1 LKSTRLFA
9 IVVIL
14 CSWLNY
20 SNFGKA
26 YGQNWLGTDA
36 AANGYQWATNTN
48 WSTTTSPS
56 STSNVVFTL
65 RGNAANHPD
74 GNIVRFDSGGEV
86 ANSVLFNGADSFTFN
101 TNPGFA
107 PGLLTVGS
115 TGASFI
121 RNASGVTQS
130 IIVDVTFAA
139 GATTRTLENTG
150 AGQTNFAGV
159 ITNSTNA
166 LNVNKTAASTGAIVF
181 TGTVNS
187 ANGLTVA
194 NSNATGA
201 ISFNGLVTA
210 GTVQNSGAGAVNYVA
225 LNANS
230 LSNSGT
236 GQISVTGT
244 LSNSTA
250 NPFVV
255 TKANTGGMLFTG
267 AVNST
272 NGLSVDNQNATG
284 SVSFTNLVTA
294 NSIANTGIG
303 AKSFAAATTS
313 SISNSGTGQV
323 DVTGTVTN
331 GTANPL
337 AVTKSNTGAMNFT
350 GAINS
355 TNGLAVDNQN
365 ATGGVSFTNTVT
377 ANTITNA
384 GAGAKSYVAANT
396 RSISNSGTGSV
407 DVTGTVTN
415 STANPLTITKT
426 NTGAMSFTGA
436 VSSTA
441 GVAVDN
447 QNATGEVSFTN
458 TVSANSVTNS
468 GVGAINYAG
477 ITSTAGTISNS
488 GTGLVTVGGTVN
500 NTGTFTVNKS
510 STGALAFNGPV
521 NSATGLAVSNAVA
534 TGAVSFGGTVTSNS
548 VTNSGAGAINY
559 AGITSTAGTI
569 SNSGTG
575 LVTVGGPVTNTGTL
589 TVNKSSTG
597 ALAFNGAVNSTT
609 GLAVSNS
616 DATGAV
622 SFGGTVTSNSV
633 TNSGAGAINYAAI
646 TAPSAGTISSSG
658 SGLVTVGGTVTNDA
672 GALTVNK
679 SSSGAMVF
687 TGGINSANGVSVT
700 NSNATGLVEFNSSV
714 TANTVTVGA
723 GNGTVRLGSVAGNSF
738 SGAVTTL
745 GNIDGVGS
753 IGGLLT
759 VQNGGS
765 YAPGVAGIGTQQ
777 VAGLAMNTGSTFVW
791 QLNGTVPGF
800 DTVTG
805 LNSLSIG
812 SGVTS
817 RLDINGFDSSFWNQ
831 NRNWDVFTGTFN
843 NGGSVFDTIS
853 LVGDS
858 APNATLG
865 SFSWDSSSTGVV
877 RLNFTAVPEPSS
889 MALLGLAGLIG
900 GVYARRRAKKNQA

>member
-1 LKSTRLFA
+1 MSST
-9 IVVIL
+9 I
-14 CSWLNY
+14 
-20 SNFGKA
+20 FGRSV
-26 YGQNWLGTDA
+26 YGQSVWEGPINPGFGLNAWNDPSSWFGGVA
-36 AANGYQWATNTN
+36 PN
-48 WSTTTSPS
+48 S
-56 STSNVVFTL
+56 STSATFDDTGFFTDVFLAAVPNQASSLIFNGTNRAYVFT
-65 RGNAANHPD
+65 P
-74 GNIVRFDSGGEV
+74 
-86 ANSVLFNGADSFTFN
+86 
-101 TNPGFA
+101 
-107 PGLLTVGS
+107 
-115 TGASFI
+115 
-121 RNASGVTQS
+121 
-130 IIVDVTFAA
+130 AA
-139 GATTRTLENTG
+139 GASLELSGNLTNNSSLLQTIGVNTTFVGATRSIIATA
-150 AGQTNFAGV
+150 AGQTTFGGTVTHA
-159 ITNSTNA
+159 TNG
-166 LNVNKTAASTGAIVF
+166 LNVTKSGNGAIVF
-181 TGTVNS
+181 NNTVNIGS
-187 ANGLTVA
+187 SVLTTT

-201 ISFNGLVTA
+201 VSYNSGVTA
-210 GTVQNSGAGAVNYVA
+210 GTITNSGIGAINFAAITAPNLGTINHSGSGVLTVGGIVTNSTGTFTVNKTAAATGAVSFN
-225 LNANS
+225 
-230 LSNSGT
+230 
-236 GQISVTGT
+236 
-244 LSNSTA
+244 
-250 NPFVV
+250 
-255 TKANTGGMLFTG
+255 G

-272 NGLSVDNQNATG
+272 NGLTVSNANATG
-284 SVSFTNLVTA
+284 AVSFGGTVTSNL
-294 NSIANTGIG
+294 
-303 AKSFAAATTS
+303 
-313 SISNSGTGQV
+313 ISNSGVGVINYNAITAPNAGTINHSGSAALTVGGIVTNNTGTFTV
-323 DVTGTVTN
+323 NKSSTGDVALNGAVNSANGLSVSNSNATGVVSFGGTVT
-331 GTANPL
+331 
-337 AVTKSNTGAMNFT
+337 S
-350 GAINS
+350 
-355 TNGLAVDNQN
+355 
-365 ATGGVSFTNTVT
+365 
-377 ANTITNA
+377 
-384 GAGAKSYVAANT
+384 
-396 RSISNSGTGSV
+396 
-407 DVTGTVTN
+407 
-415 STANPLTITKT
+415 
-426 NTGAMSFTGA
+426 
-436 VSSTA
+436 
-441 GVAVDN
+441 
-447 QNATGEVSFTN
+447 
-458 TVSANSVTNS
+458 NSVTNS

-488 GTGLVTVGGTVN
+488 GSGLVTVGGTVT
-500 NTGTFTVNKS
+500 NTGTLTVNKS
-510 STGALAFNGPV
+510 STGALAFNGAV
-521 NSATGLAVSNAVA
+521 NSATGLAVSNSDA
-534 TGAVSFGGTVTSNS
+534 TGAVSFGNTVTANS
-548 VTNSGAGAINY
+548 VTNSGVGAINY
-559 AGITSTAGTI
+559 AGIASTTGTI

-633 TNSGAGAINYAAI
+633 TNSGVGAINYAAI
-646 TAPSAGTISSSG
+646 TAPSAGTISNSG

-805 LNSLSIG
+805 LTSLSIG

-865 SFSWDSSSTGVV
+865 SFSWDSSNANVV

>member
-1 LKSTRLFA
+1 MKRSKALFFLA
-9 IVVIL
+9 FGAVVT
-14 CSWLNY
+14 
-20 SNFGKA
+20 SNFFGRSV
-26 YGQNWLGTDA
+26 YGQSVWEGPINPGFGLNAWNDPSSWFGGVA
-36 AANGYQWATNTN
+36 PN
-48 WSTTTSPS
+48 S
-56 STSNVVFTL
+56 STSATFDDTGFFTDVFLAAVPNQASSLIFNGTNRAYVFT
-65 RGNAANHPD
+65 P
-74 GNIVRFDSGGEV
+74 
-86 ANSVLFNGADSFTFN
+86 
-101 TNPGFA
+101 
-107 PGLLTVGS
+107 
-115 TGASFI
+115 
-121 RNASGVTQS
+121 
-130 IIVDVTFAA
+130 AA
-139 GATTRTLENTG
+139 GASLELSGNLTNNSSLLQTIGVNTTFVGATRSIIATA
-150 AGQTNFAGV
+150 AGQTTFGGTVTHA
-159 ITNSTNA
+159 TNG
-166 LNVNKTAASTGAIVF
+166 LNVTKSGNGAIVF
-181 TGTVNS
+181 NNTVNIGS
-187 ANGLTVA
+187 SVLTTT

-201 ISFNGLVTA
+201 VSYNSGVTA
-210 GTVQNSGAGAVNYVA
+210 GTITNSGIGAINFAAITAPNLGTINHSGSGALTVGGIVTNSTGTFTVNKTAAATGAVSFN
-225 LNANS
+225 
-230 LSNSGT
+230 
-236 GQISVTGT
+236 
-244 LSNSTA
+244 
-250 NPFVV
+250 
-255 TKANTGGMLFTG
+255 G

-272 NGLSVDNQNATG
+272 NGL
-284 SVSFTNLVTA
+284 
-294 NSIANTGIG
+294 
-303 AKSFAAATTS
+303 
-313 SISNSGTGQV
+313 
-323 DVTGTVTN
+323 TVTN
-331 GTANPL
+331 AN
-337 AVTKSNTGAMNFT
+337 A
-350 GAINS
+350 
-355 TNGLAVDNQN
+355 
-365 ATGGVSFTNTVT
+365 
-377 ANTITNA
+377 
-384 GAGAKSYVAANT
+384 
-396 RSISNSGTGSV
+396 
-407 DVTGTVTN
+407 
-415 STANPLTITKT
+415 
-426 NTGAMSFTGA
+426 TGA
-436 VSSTA
+436 VSF
-441 GVAVDN
+441 G
-447 QNATGEVSFTN
+447 N
-458 TVSANSVTNS
+458 TVSSNLISNS
-468 GVGAINYAG
+468 GVGAINYNA
-477 ITSTAGTISNS
+477 ITATNAGTLNQS
-488 GTGLVTVGGTVN
+488 GSGLLTVN
-500 NTGTFTVNKS
+500 GVVTNNAGTFTVNKS
-510 STGALAFNGPV
+510 STGAVTFNGAVNSTSGLAVSNSDATGGVSFVGNTVTSNLISNSGVGAINYNAITATNAGTLNHSGSGLLTVGGTVTNNTATFTVNKSSTGAVAFNGPV
-521 NSATGLAVSNAVA
+521 NSATGLAVSNSDA

-633 TNSGAGAINYAAI
+633 TNSGVGAINYAAI
-646 TAPSAGTISSSG
+646 TAPSAGTISNSG

-805 LNSLSIG
+805 LTSLSIG

-865 SFSWDSSSTGVV
+865 SFAWDSSNANVV

>member
-1 LKSTRLFA
+1 MA
-9 IVVIL
+9 Q
-14 CSWLNY
+14 SWQGDSETNAFLGLGYYWSDPLNW
-20 SNFGKA
+20 N
-26 YGQNWLGTDA
+26 
-36 AANGYQWATNTN
+36 NGLPANTN
-48 WSTTTSPS
+48 AVTFGIPV
-56 STSNVVFTL
+56 NNPAGL
-65 RGNAANHPD
+65 NILIGN
-74 GNIVRFDSGGEV
+74 GNEV
-86 ANSVLFNGADSFTFN
+86 ANSITFNAAVNYAFTNGNTNNGITIGNGAANSNPFITNSSTGSHTINVPMTFLSTAGGTRTITNSSTGSITFGATNPSNSIVTNNGTSVLNVVNSGSGATTFQGAVITPSGLTVNGSNGNVFFNGA
-101 TNPGFA
+101 
-107 PGLLTVGS
+107 
-115 TGASFI
+115 
-121 RNASGVTQS
+121 
-130 IIVDVTFAA
+130 
-139 GATTRTLENTG
+139 
-150 AGQTNFAGV
+150 
-159 ITNSTNA
+159 
-166 LNVNKTAASTGAIVF
+166 
-181 TGTVNS
+181 
-187 ANGLTVA
+187 
-194 NSNATGA
+194 
-201 ISFNGLVTA
+201 
-210 GTVQNSGAGAVNYVA
+210 
-225 LNANS
+225 
-230 LSNSGT
+230 
-236 GQISVTGT
+236 
-244 LSNSTA
+244 
-250 NPFVV
+250 
-255 TKANTGGMLFTG
+255 
-267 AVNST
+267 
-272 NGLSVDNQNATG
+272 
-284 SVSFTNLVTA
+284 VTA
-294 NSIANTGIG
+294 NSINILGDGAKSFVVANTGAISNSGAGQVDVTGTLTNSAAAPLLITKSSTGAIGFTGVVNSASGLTVDNQNTTGGVSFTNTVTANSIINTGVG
-303 AKSFAAATTS
+303 AKSFAAANTS

-337 AVTKSNTGAMNFT
+337 LVTKSNTGAMNFT

-377 ANTITNA
+377 ANTITNT
-384 GAGAKSYVAANT
+384 GVGAKSYVAANT
-396 RSISNSGTGSV
+396 SSISNSGTGSV

-415 STANPLTITKT
+415 GTANPLTITKA
-426 NTGAMSFTGA
+426 NTGVMSFTGA
-436 VSSTA
+436 VNSTS
-441 GVAVDN
+441 GVVVDN

-488 GTGLVTVGGTVN
+488 GSGLVTVGGTVT
-500 NTGTFTVNKS
+500 NTGTLTVNKS
-510 STGALAFNGPV
+510 STGAVAFNGPV
-521 NSATGLAVSNAVA
+521 NSATGLAVSNSDA

-575 LVTVGGPVTNTGTL
+575 LVTVGGPVNNT
-589 TVNKSSTG
+589 
-597 ALAFNGAVNSTT
+597 
-609 GLAVSNS
+609 
-616 DATGAV
+616 
-622 SFGGTVTSNSV
+622 
-633 TNSGAGAINYAAI
+633 
-646 TAPSAGTISSSG
+646 
-658 SGLVTVGGTVTNDA
+658 

-738 SGAVTTL
+738 SGAVTSA

-777 VAGLAMNTGSTFVW
+777 VNGLAMNTGSTFVW

-805 LNSLSIG
+805 LTSLSIG

-858 APNATLG
+858 APNASLG
-865 SFSWDSSSTGVV
+865 SFAWDSSSTGVV

>member
-1 LKSTRLFA
+1 MA
-9 IVVIL
+9 
-14 CSWLNY
+14 
-20 SNFGKA
+20 
-26 YGQNWLGTDA
+26 
-36 AANGYQWATNTN
+36 
-48 WSTTTSPS
+48 
-56 STSNVVFTL
+56 
-65 RGNAANHPD
+65 
-74 GNIVRFDSGGEV
+74 
-86 ANSVLFNGADSFTFN
+86 FN
-101 TNPGFA
+101 
-107 PGLLTVGS
+107 
-115 TGASFI
+115 
-121 RNASGVTQS
+121 
-130 IIVDVTFAA
+130 
-139 GATTRTLENTG
+139 
-150 AGQTNFAGV
+150 
-159 ITNSTNA
+159 
-166 LNVNKTAASTGAIVF
+166 
-181 TGTVNS
+181 
-187 ANGLTVA
+187 
-194 NSNATGA
+194 
-201 ISFNGLVTA
+201 
-210 GTVQNSGAGAVNYVA
+210 
-225 LNANS
+225 
-230 LSNSGT
+230 
-236 GQISVTGT
+236 
-244 LSNSTA
+244 
-250 NPFVV
+250 
-255 TKANTGGMLFTG
+255 G
-267 AVNST
+267 AVNS
-272 NGLSVDNQNATG
+272 AT
-284 SVSFTNLVTA
+284 
-294 NSIANTGIG
+294 
-303 AKSFAAATTS
+303 
-313 SISNSGTGQV
+313 
-323 DVTGTVTN
+323 
-331 GTANPL
+331 
-337 AVTKSNTGAMNFT
+337 
-350 GAINS
+350 
-355 TNGLAVDNQN
+355 GLAV
-365 ATGGVSFTNTVT
+365 
-377 ANTITNA
+377 
-384 GAGAKSYVAANT
+384 
-396 RSISNSGTGSV
+396 SNS
-407 DVTGTVTN
+407 D
-415 STANPLTITKT
+415 A
-426 NTGAMSFTGA
+426 TGA
-436 VSSTA
+436 VSF
-441 GVAVDN
+441 G
-447 QNATGEVSFTN
+447 N
-458 TVSANSVTNS
+458 TVTANSVTNS

-477 ITSTAGTISNS
+477 IASTT
-488 GTGLVTVGGTVN
+488 
-500 NTGTFTVNKS
+500 
-510 STGALAFNGPV
+510 
-521 NSATGLAVSNAVA
+521 
-534 TGAVSFGGTVTSNS
+534 
-548 VTNSGAGAINY
+548 
-559 AGITSTAGTI
+559 GTI

-633 TNSGAGAINYAAI
+633 TNSGVGAINYAAI
-646 TAPSAGTISSSG
+646 TAPSAGTISNSG

-805 LNSLSIG
+805 LTSLSIG

-865 SFSWDSSSTGVV
+865 SFSWDSSNANVV

>member
-1 LKSTRLFA
+1 
-9 IVVIL
+9 
-14 CSWLNY
+14 
-20 SNFGKA
+20 
-26 YGQNWLGTDA
+26 
-36 AANGYQWATNTN
+36 
-48 WSTTTSPS
+48 
-56 STSNVVFTL
+56 
-65 RGNAANHPD
+65 
-74 GNIVRFDSGGEV
+74 
-86 ANSVLFNGADSFTFN
+86 
-101 TNPGFA
+101 
-107 PGLLTVGS
+107 
-115 TGASFI
+115 
-121 RNASGVTQS
+121 
-130 IIVDVTFAA
+130 
-139 GATTRTLENTG
+139 
-150 AGQTNFAGV
+150 
-159 ITNSTNA
+159 
-166 LNVNKTAASTGAIVF
+166 
-181 TGTVNS
+181 
-187 ANGLTVA
+187 
-194 NSNATGA
+194 
-201 ISFNGLVTA
+201 
-210 GTVQNSGAGAVNYVA
+210 
-225 LNANS
+225 
-230 LSNSGT
+230 
-236 GQISVTGT
+236 
-244 LSNSTA
+244 
-250 NPFVV
+250 
-255 TKANTGGMLFTG
+255 
-267 AVNST
+267 
-272 NGLSVDNQNATG
+272 
-284 SVSFTNLVTA
+284 
-294 NSIANTGIG
+294 
-303 AKSFAAATTS
+303 
-313 SISNSGTGQV
+313 
-323 DVTGTVTN
+323 
-331 GTANPL
+331 
-337 AVTKSNTGAMNFT
+337 
-350 GAINS
+350 
-355 TNGLAVDNQN
+355 
-365 ATGGVSFTNTVT
+365 
-377 ANTITNA
+377 
-384 GAGAKSYVAANT
+384 
-396 RSISNSGTGSV
+396 
-407 DVTGTVTN
+407 
-415 STANPLTITKT
+415 
-426 NTGAMSFTGA
+426 MSFTGA

-468 GVGAINYAG
+468 G
-477 ITSTAGTISNS
+477 
-488 GTGLVTVGGTVN
+488 
-500 NTGTFTVNKS
+500 
-510 STGALAFNGPV
+510 
-521 NSATGLAVSNAVA
+521 
-534 TGAVSFGGTVTSNS
+534 
-548 VTNSGAGAINY
+548 AGAINY

-575 LVTVGGPVTNTGTL
+575 LVTVGGPVNNTGAL

-616 DATGAV
+616 DAIGAV

-646 TAPSAGTISSSG
+646 TAPSAGTISNSG

-738 SGAVTTL
+738 SGAVTSA

-777 VAGLAMNTGSTFVW
+777 VNGLAMNTGSTFVW

-805 LNSLSIG
+805 LTSLSIG

-858 APNATLG
+858 APNASLG
-865 SFSWDSSSTGVV
+865 SFAWDSSSANVV